1 MQYTDVEDMRV
12 AMYYVPAS
20 VILYKDK
27 KAANVLV
34 KTPVVIVNLVMS
46 LLIT

>member
-1 MQYTDVEDMRV
+1 
-12 AMYYVPAS
+12 MYYVPAS

-34 KTPVVIVNLVMS
+34 KPPVVIVNLVMS